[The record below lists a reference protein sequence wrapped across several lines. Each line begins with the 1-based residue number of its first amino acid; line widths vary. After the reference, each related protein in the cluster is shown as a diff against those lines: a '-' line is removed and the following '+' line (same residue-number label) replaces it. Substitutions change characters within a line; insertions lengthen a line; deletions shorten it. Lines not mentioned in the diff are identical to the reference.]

1 MKSLHSLVEESVF
14 EYGDKLAVIYDDGEV
29 KEFLTYKQLWS
40 TATMVRHRFEEFVAF
55 FLFINHYIKHNNEL
69 QHEISNCVV

>member
-40 TATMVRHRFEEFVAF
+40 TATMVRHSFER
-55 FLFINHYIKHNNEL
+55 NY
-69 QHEISNCVV
+69 